1 MHVIG
6 RLFAGGLVGVALF
19 FLIVR
24 HSFAGV
30 YTVAAVISV
39 IAIACTGRRVPGS
52 GGWRFRSLWNLVPV
66 VAFAVAYY
74 LTWY

>member
-1 MHVIG
+1 M
-6 RLFAGGLVGVALF
+6 GVALF

-30 YTVAAVISV
+30 YTVAAVVSV
-39 IAIACTGRRVPGS
+39 AAIALAGRRRVTGDR
-52 GGWRFRSLWNLVPV
+52 WQLRSLWNFVPV